1 MPAIHVPEG
10 ETHTDKCDLWC
21 NHTFAGWL
29 VSIAPDVLWFYVQDV
44 GCWSGNVYG
53 VGVFR
58 GDILI
63 YEGFYG
69 SCSGCGAWGEGG
81 EPGSQQEV
89 LANSSLFNRPELA
102 IATIS
107 DDKFARWGTPDKA
120 AMITA
125 IEETVP
131 FLRHMDEE

>member
-10 ETHTDKCDLWC
+10 EMHTDKCDSWC
-21 NHTFAGWL
+21 YHAFAGWL
-29 VSIAPDVLWFYVQDV
+29 VSIAPDVLWFDVQDV
-44 GCWSGNVYG
+44 GTWSGNVYG

-69 SCSGCGAWGEGG
+69 SRSGCGAWGEGG

-89 LANSSLFNRPELA
+89 INNSKLFAGPQLA
-102 IATIS
+102 IEYVTDES
-107 DDKFARWGTPDKA
+107 FGDWETPDKA
-120 AMITA
+120 VILAAISETA
-125 IEETVP
+125 P
-131 FLRHMDEE
+131 FLRGKGKE